1 MFNSI
6 VQRVTMSE
14 KDKPNEEK
22 KRKEEETEEPQNLVS
37 EEMLRWMTEGTSP
50 CSPPRSDCG

>member
-1 MFNSI
+1 
-6 VQRVTMSE
+6 MSE
-14 KDKPNEEK
+14 KDNPSEEK

-37 EEMLRWMTEGTSP
+37 EEMLRWMTEGTNP

>member
-1 MFNSI
+1 
-6 VQRVTMSE
+6 MSE
-14 KDKPNEEK
+14 KDKPSEEK